1 MQDVV
6 QTLLGLLDVPRDLS
20 ASRSGLLQGLLKRG
34 VEDTLEEGVKYLN
47 TEEVEAKSSG
57 EVSPAPPPAGS
68 PGASSVDVAR
78 VIKRQKVKD
87 EQRVSSEQLM
97 SAKAKLRRFGS
108 LADACL
114 YVGSNGYLSLQE
126 IKELAIH
133 AGVYNPAKASK
144 TALVSALKE
153 IDLAVLQT

>member
-1 MQDVV
+1 MND
-6 QTLLGLLDVPRDLS
+6 
-20 ASRSGLLQGLLKRG
+20 K
-34 VEDTLEEGVKYLN
+34 
-47 TEEVEAKSSG
+47 
-57 EVSPAPPPAGS
+57 
-68 PGASSVDVAR
+68 
-78 VIKRQKVKD
+78 
-87 EQRVSSEQLM
+87 QRVSSEQLM